1 VDDNY
6 QLVLNLASLIA
17 EVEPIEKEEPE
28 DYEEVELARPDL
40 PVGTEKNYTEW
51 VDGNESLVRWFKAGE
66 AEVRVERPAGTTW
79 FYYTVDGALERWVSD
94 GKECVYDVP
103 LPEPPFPL
111 VIGEEW
117 GYESDYSFTADD
129 VVYEGSIVGEE
140 KVEGFEDV
148 VGEDGVS
155 YFCARVSYSEVERV
169 TIEGSN
175 LTMETTGTYWLSSD
189 AGTVRQEAA
198 TTYYVNGVFS
208 GTERRTLVLT
218 SIRKGQ
224 G

>member
-1 VDDNY
+1 LLGV
-6 QLVLNLASLIA
+6 
-17 EVEPIEKEEPE
+17 
-28 DYEEVELARPDL
+28 VELE
-40 PVGTEKNYTEW
+40 PV
-51 VDGNESLVRWFKAGE
+51 VDHAVDVAVLAGQYH
-66 AEVRVERPAGTTW
+66 RPAGGADGIGHE
-79 FYYTVDGALERWVSD
+79 TVVKQYAFFCQAVDVGRLVDLGSVGADRVR
-94 GKECVYDVP
+94 GM
-103 LPEPPFPL
+103 
-111 VIGEEW
+111 
-117 GYESDYSFTADD
+117 
-129 VVYEGSIVGEE
+129 IVGEDE
-140 KVEGFEDV
+140 VR
-148 VGEDGVS
+148 